1 MASLQ
6 KAYSEQKRLGKVYT
20 PRPIVERIYAEMRL
34 TASQLL
40 DRSLLDPACGDGR
53 FLVVLVE
60 RILVELPE
68 TEQPRALENLH
79 GWDLDEEALAECR
92 ANLDALVADRPYTV
106 QWKLRH
112 TNALRAIGGAFSFDF
127 VVGNPPYIRIQHLDA
142 TDRTFIQQHYTLCRK
157 GAMDA
162 YLAFIELADS
172 LLTERGCCGFIT
184 PNSFLSSEAGEG
196 LRGFWK
202 QTKRLRCLLN
212 FGAVQVF
219 EKASTYAAIT
229 VFGKGAQAESFGYG
243 LANEDQTFRMRA
255 IRWHELPDK
264 GPWRLSTEV
273 IQPEAGGQR
282 LGDICQI
289 SVGISTLCDAVYII
303 KKAEEG
309 TDATDVALYRTR
321 DQQLVRLEK
330 DILRPIVKASKLKTA
345 DQEIEEWVIFPY
357 ELGEEGRHRILPE
370 EQLRAAYPLAYHY
383 LLSQKD
389 QLDKRDN
396 GKPNPVAWYA
406 FGRSQ
411 ALDSGFGSK
420 IVFSPINKTPN
431 FVLLTRPD
439 CTVYSGYFIRFEG
452 DYEWLLSVLHSDAL
466 ASYITDTGRDFR
478 GGWKGYNKKVL
489 ENFRIP
495 PSLAER

>member
-6 KAYSEQKRLGKVYT
+6 KVYSEQKRLGKVYT
-20 PRPIVERIYAEMRL
+20 PRPIIERIYSEMGL

-40 DRSLLDPACGDGR
+40 DHTLLDPACGDGR
-53 FLVVLVE
+53 FLIVLVE
-60 RILVELPE
+60 RILAELPE
-68 TEQPRALENLH
+68 AEQPRALANLH

-92 ANLDALVADRPYTV
+92 ANLDALVADRPYVV
-106 QWKLRH
+106 QWRLRP
-112 TNALRAIGGAFSFDF
+112 TNALYEMGGTFSFDF
-127 VVGNPPYIRIQHLDA
+127 VVGNPPYIRIQHLEA
-142 TDRTFIQQHYTLCRK
+142 TDRTFIQQHYALCRK

-172 LLTERGCCGFIT
+172 LLTEQGCCGFIT

-229 VFGKGAQAESFGYG
+229 VFGKGMRAETFLYG
-243 LANEDQTFRMRA
+243 MANEDQTFLTRA
-255 IRWHELPDK
+255 IRWDELPDK
-264 GPWRLSTEV
+264 GPWRLSTEAT
-273 IQPEAGGQR
+273 QPEAGSRR

-289 SVGISTLCDAVYII
+289 SVGISTLCDAVYIV
-303 KKAEEG
+303 KKAEESADD
-309 TDATDVALYRTR
+309 TALYRTR
-321 DQQLVRLEK
+321 GQLLVRLEK
-330 DILRPIVKASKLKTA
+330 EILRPIVKASKLKSA
-345 DQEIEEWVIFPY
+345 DQEVEEWGIFPY
-357 ELGEEGRHRILPE
+357 EADEGGRHRILPE
-370 EQLRAAYPLAYHY
+370 ERLRTAYPLAYHY

-389 QLDKRDN
+389 PLDKRDN

-411 ALDSGFGSK
+411 ALDSGFGPK
-420 IVFSPINKTPN
+420 IVFSPMNKTPN

-452 DYEWLLSVLHSDAL
+452 DHEWLLSVLHSDAL
-466 ASYITDTGRDFR
+466 ASYIADTGRDFR

-495 PSLAER
+495 PSLNDR